1 MNKMAGS
8 SMGED
13 TIGAIQEG
21 IRNSA
26 ARMLESGEIDV
37 FIGYEDGTLPLRT
50 TPVFITCPEDAGNRQ
65 ESYMVQ
71 KCFSCDSGEDQIA
84 LFPCRLKGE
93 SLWVCAKC
101 LPKLIHG

>member
-37 FIGYEDGTLPLRT
+37 FIGYEDGTLPLRK
-50 TPVFITCPEDAGNRQ
+50 ER
-65 ESYMVQ
+65 
-71 KCFSCDSGEDQIA
+71 
-84 LFPCRLKGE
+84 
-93 SLWVCAKC
+93 SLQT
-101 LPKLIHG
+101 L